1 MIAESLMPFKY
12 DLIMSM
18 IDINDA
24 TNFRCSTLSLQISMT
39 HQSAQIMKLKKTIL
53 NEMRANQTC

>member
-12 DLIMSM
+12 DLIMSL

-24 TNFRCSTLSLQISMT
+24 TNFRCSTLSLQISMN
-39 HQSAQIMKLKKTIL
+39 HQNERIMMLRKTIPRETQAIL
-53 NEMRANQTC
+53 IS